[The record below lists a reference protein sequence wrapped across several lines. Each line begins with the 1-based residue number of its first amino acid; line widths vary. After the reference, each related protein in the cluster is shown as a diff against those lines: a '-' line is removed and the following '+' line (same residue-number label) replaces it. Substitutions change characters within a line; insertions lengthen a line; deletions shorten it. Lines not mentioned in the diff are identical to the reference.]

1 MAHALRRV
9 RRRQSNQTNAVERR
23 SLREK
28 FQKTAP
34 RDRVGLANGWRL
46 ESISV
51 ARADTGSGTEGFKEV
66 ITRVVGNGAFSRLRC
81 GAPGHTHNSCSVRS
95 VVNRCATWAVF
106 LRFESGVHRVQR
118 VPSTESKGRVHTSTA
133 SVAVMP
139 EPTEVDRHIASSDLR
154 IGACVWRVCV

>member
-1 MAHALRRV
+1 VRSAAPRLPRARVLRP
-9 RRRQSNQTNAVERR
+9 
-23 SLREK
+23 LL
-28 FQKTAP
+28 AP

-95 VVNRCATWAVF
+95 VVNRCGTWAVF